1 MFEKE
6 ISSYAFNISKRY
18 TGERIALGSLLIDV
32 ELPDSFKKF
41 AEAEVEGIM
50 DEEGLVDSRTGR
62 LNWTNPQVQ
71 ALFKEIRHVLKNY
84 FEFSKEEFLELAE
97 KASKFIFNYVI
108 RPRWTLEKFL
118 FKGETEIDKLSIE
131 KAARF
136 FNDYLYYPREI
147 AEYLEFHKK
156 STLDIATWKKLH
168 AKIDE
173 HLLSMLPSSLDS
185 LTASLF
191 KMFQFAAGD
200 EKVPTDAVILFFRD
214 KSATEIVDRVEFAKE
229 INNIQSINLPD
240 LEMILQATSKEVSQ
254 KIDLLPSV
262 EEPPI
267 DFRTFER
274 QTVTMPLMPETNQK
288 LKVPVEVGI
297 DSSQSDSHSEEN
309 SDLKASEH
317 FLSEQGQQLDQQL
330 LSEPEKK
337 KEETSS
343 VRTHLTAKQE
353 SRIIKKIFGGSKSG
367 YHIAIYKLDA
377 SPNWK
382 SASKIVEGIF
392 IDNGIDPFSKYSVVF
407 TEAVSA
413 KFRPEK

>member
-41 AEAEVEGIM
+41 AEAEVEGMI

-173 HLLSMLPSSLDS
+173 HLLSMLPSSLDN

-214 KSATEIVDRVEFAKE
+214 KSATEILDRVEFAKE
-229 INNIQSINLPD
+229 INNIQSLNLPD
-240 LEMILQATSKEVSQ
+240 LEMILHATSKEVSQ

-274 QTVTMPLMPETNQK
+274 QTVTMPLMSETNQK
-288 LKVPVEVGI
+288 LKIPVEVGMN
-297 DSSQSDSHSEEN
+297 SSQNDSHSEEN

-413 KFRPEK
+413 KFLLEK